1 MRRGVYV
8 ESRFVRVA
16 GISDIDI
23 GKMQKVTVGDIS
35 ILIANV
41 NGNFFA
47 VDSVCTH
54 FGGDLSEG
62 ILEGN
67 IVTCPVHKARFDVIS
82 GKVVSPPAEAL
93 DRPDIENLSM
103 YLVKIENRDI
113 LIRI

>member
-1 MRRGVYV
+1 M

-103 YLVKIENRDI
+103 YFVKIENKDI